1 MAGELALL
9 GALAMI
15 LLLASLLALVLGHFL
30 PLLLNP
36 KAPRGSFG
44 WPLLGETLR
53 FLTPHASN
61 TLGGFLEDHCARY
74 GQVFKSHLFCT
85 PTVVSCD
92 QDLNHFILQNEE
104 RLFQCSYPRP
114 IHGILGKSSMLV
126 VLGEDHKRLR
136 NLALALVTSTKLKP
150 SYLGDIEKIA
160 LHVVGSWRYAAKG
173 SSSGSRDGGEQ
184 KQKQVVAFCEE
195 ARKFAFSVI
204 VKQVLGLSP
213 EEPVT
218 ARILEDFLAFM
229 KGLISFPLYIPGT
242 PYAKAVQ
249 ARERISST
257 VKGIIEE
264 RRSAGSF
271 KKGDFLDV
279 LLSSNELSD
288 EEKVS
293 FVLDSLLGGYETTSL
308 LISMVV
314 YFLGQSAEDLDL
326 VKREHDSIRS
336 NKGKEECLTS
346 EDYKKMEYT
355 QHVINEALRCGNI
368 VKFVHRKA
376 LKDVRYKEYL
386 IPSGWKVLPVF
397 SAVHLNPSLHGNAQQ
412 FQPRRWEGT
421 SQGTSKRFTPF
432 GGGPRLCPGS
442 ELAKVEAAFFL
453 HHLVLS
459 YRWRIDGDDIPMA
472 YPYVEFQRG
481 LPIEIEPISPES

>member
-1 MAGELALL
+1 MVGDLVLSALL
-9 GALAMI
+9 I
-15 LLLASLLALVLGHFL
+15 LLASLLALVLSHFL

-36 KAPRGSFG
+36 KAPKGSFG
-44 WPLLGETLR
+44 WPLIGETLR
-53 FLTPHASN
+53 FLRPHASN
-61 TLGGFLEDHCARY
+61 TLGTFLEDHCTRY
-74 GQVFKSHLFCT
+74 GRVFKSHLFCT

-92 QDLNHFILQNEE
+92 QELNHFILQNEE

-136 NLALALVTSTKLKP
+136 NLSLALVTSTKLKP

-160 LHVVGSWRYAAKG
+160 LHVVGAWRDRSIIRQEDTAA
-173 SSSGSRDGGEQ
+173 GGR
-184 KQKQVVAFCEE
+184 VIAFCEE

-249 ARERISST
+249 ARERISTT

-264 RRSAGSF
+264 RRSAESC

-279 LLSSNELSD
+279 LLSTDELSD

-293 FVLDSLLGGYETTSL
+293 FVLDSLLGVNETTSL

-355 QHVINEALRCGNI
+355 QQVINEALRCGNI

-412 FQPRRWEGT
+412 FQPCRWEGAG
-421 SQGTSKRFTPF
+421 QGTSKKFTPF

-442 ELAKVEAAFFL
+442 ELAKIEAAFFL
-453 HHLVLS
+453 HHLVLN
-459 YRWRIDGDDIPMA
+459 YRWRINGDDIPMA

-481 LPIEIEPISPES
+481 LPIEIEPVSPESS

>member
-1 MAGELALL
+1 MMAVAGELALA
-9 GALAMI
+9 ALAAI
-15 LLLASLLALVLGHFL
+15 LLAWLLALVLSHFL

-44 WPLLGETLR
+44 WPLVGETLR
-53 FLTPHASN
+53 FLAPHSSN

-74 GQVFKSHLFCT
+74 GRVFKSHLFCT

-136 NLALALVTSTKLKP
+136 NLALALALVTSTKLKP
-150 SYLGDIEKIA
+150 GYLGDIEKIA
-160 LHVVGSWRYAAKG
+160 LHVVGSWRQ
-173 SSSGSRDGGEQ
+173 DGGGGR
-184 KQKQVVAFCEE
+184 VVAFCEE

-213 EEPVT
+213 EDPVT

-264 RRSAGSF
+264 RRSPGSC

-288 EEKVS
+288 DEKVS

-336 NKGKEECLTS
+336 NKGKEESLTS

-397 SAVHLNPSLHGNAQQ
+397 SAVHLNPSLHGNAQH
-412 FQPRRWEGT
+412 FQPCRWEGS

-453 HHLVLS
+453 HHLVLN

-481 LPIEIEPISPES
+481 LPIEIEPICHES

>member
-1 MAGELALL
+1 MCGVSMMMVSELV
-9 GALAMI
+9 LAAPAI
-15 LLLASLLALVLGHFL
+15 LLSLLLTLVLSHFL

-44 WPLLGETLR
+44 WPLVGETLR

-61 TLGGFLEDHCARY
+61 TLGSFLEDHCSRY
-74 GQVFKSHLFCT
+74 GRVFKSHLFCT
-85 PTVVSCD
+85 PTIVSCD
-92 QDLNHFILQNEE
+92 QELNHFILQNEE

-160 LHVVGSWRYAAKG
+160 LHIVGSWHGKDKG
-173 SSSGSRDGGEQ
+173 SRIT
-184 KQKQVVAFCEE
+184 FCEE

-218 ARILEDFLAFM
+218 AMILEDFLTFM
-229 KGLISFPLYIPGT
+229 KGLISFPLRIPGT

-249 ARERISST
+249 ARERISRT

-264 RRSAGSF
+264 RRKVGSC
-271 KKGDFLDV
+271 KRDDFLNV
-279 LLSSNELSD
+279 LLSTNELSD

-314 YFLGQSAEDLDL
+314 YYLGQSAQDLDL
-326 VKREHDSIRS
+326 VKREHQGIRS
-336 NKGKEECLTS
+336 SKGKEECLSS

-412 FQPRRWEGT
+412 FQPCRWEGG
-421 SQGTSKRFTPF
+421 SQGTIKKFTPF

-453 HHLVLS
+453 HHLVLNF
-459 YRWRIDGDDIPMA
+459 RWRIDGDDVPMA
-472 YPYVEFQRG
+472 YPYVEFPRG
-481 LPIEIEPISPES
+481 LPIEIEPICSVS

>member
-1 MAGELALL
+1 MMAGELALA
-9 GALAMI
+9 ALAI
-15 LLLASLLALVLGHFL
+15 LLASLLALVLSHFL
-30 PLLLNP
+30 PLLLKP

-44 WPLLGETLR
+44 WPLVGETLR
-53 FLTPHASN
+53 FLAPHASN

-74 GQVFKSHLFCT
+74 GRVFKSHLFCT

-160 LHVVGSWRYAAKG
+160 LHVVGSWRQQAAEG
-173 SSSGSRDGGEQ
+173 SKEDSGGGR
-184 KQKQVVAFCEE
+184 VVAFCEE

-264 RRSAGSF
+264 RRSPGSC

-314 YFLGQSAEDLDL
+314 YFLGQSADDLDL

-336 NKGKEECLTS
+336 NKGKEESLTS

-397 SAVHLNPSLHGNAQQ
+397 SAVHLNPSLHGNAHH
-412 FQPRRWEGT
+412 FQPCRWEGS

-453 HHLVLS
+453 HHLVLN
-459 YRWRIDGDDIPMA
+459 YRWRIEGDDIPMA

-481 LPIEIEPISPES
+481 LPVEIEPICPET